1 MHYHPSLNVP
11 SALTSGEKAVRVQ
24 AKEHRNPPPG
34 PRCALQPPSIALS
47 ALRDTVVSYRSTV
60 PEPVLSGCHL
70 LHPSFHR
77 EAVKQ
82 LQFIMSCAVAG
93 QTTHRKAWFAGTK
106 LLSKLEAFPEKFSVQ
121 DEDRHNLVT
130 VTGTNSAKK
139 KVHICDIQSTAT
151 THTTAHSSLQSPELH
166 PCTKTLHMEL
176 RVGNTP
182 GPHSAQH
189 SPLSLSRDRFFF
201 CVHNPKGRADA
212 KIKLPRLC
220 SKANR
225 SI

>member
-1 MHYHPSLNVP
+1 MKNKRVHHHPCLNVP

-34 PRCALQPPSIALS
+34 PRCALQPPSMAS
-47 ALRDTVVSYRSTV
+47 PALRDTVVTYTSTV

-70 LHPSFHR
+70 LYPSFHR

-82 LQFIMSCAVAG
+82 LQFKMSCAVAG

-130 VTGTNSAKK
+130 VTGTNSARK
-139 KVHICDIQSTAT
+139 ST
-151 THTTAHSSLQSPELH
+151 HL
-166 PCTKTLHMEL
+166 
-176 RVGNTP
+176 
-182 GPHSAQH
+182 
-189 SPLSLSRDRFFF
+189 
-201 CVHNPKGRADA
+201 
-212 KIKLPRLC
+212 
-220 SKANR
+220 
-225 SI
+225 